1 VKANE
6 TMNELLRNDILV
18 EDSTC
23 VVSYNHRAVQ
33 GPRAAT
39 TGLQRKTVLSVK
51 RLQQFVRFQAKWST
65 EP

>member
-1 VKANE
+1 
-6 TMNELLRNDILV
+6 MNEFLRDDILV

-23 VVSYNHRAVQ
+23 VVSYNHWAVQ

-51 RLQQFVRFQAKWST
+51 RV
-65 EP
+65 